1 MRGKVI
7 ALDRVHYSIR
17 ITPAYAGKSSA
28 FTTSS
33 RFFKDHPRLCGEKV
47 VAVALCVRDG
57 GSPPPMRGKA
67 EITRTK
73 FDTVGITPAYAGKS
87 IVSRKLHE
95 HFRDHPRLCGEK
107 CWRLNPPR
115 CHSGSPP
122 PMRGKDDYAY
132 IDYPSIRITPAYA
145 GKRFHRFFRSFHF
158 QDHPRLCGEKYRH
171 VKILGYVEG
180 SPPPMRGKA
189 ARSVLLKIVP
199 RITPAYAGK
208 SF

>member
-1 MRGKVI
+1 
-7 ALDRVHYSIR
+7 
-17 ITPAYAGKSSA
+17 
-28 FTTSS
+28 
-33 RFFKDHPRLCGEKV
+33 
-47 VAVALCVRDG
+47 
-57 GSPPPMRGKA
+57 
-67 EITRTK
+67 
-73 FDTVGITPAYAGKS
+73 
-87 IVSRKLHE
+87 
-95 HFRDHPRLCGEK
+95 
-107 CWRLNPPR
+107 
-115 CHSGSPP
+115 
-122 PMRGKDDYAY
+122 MRGKDDYAY